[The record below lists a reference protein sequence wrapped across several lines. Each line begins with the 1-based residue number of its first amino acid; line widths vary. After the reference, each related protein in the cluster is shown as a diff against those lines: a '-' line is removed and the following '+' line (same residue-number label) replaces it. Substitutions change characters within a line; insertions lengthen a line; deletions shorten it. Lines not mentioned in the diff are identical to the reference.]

1 MSVQFGQWNFDAR
14 PMDLTQ
20 LSSVERI
27 LSCYAPDGVNLHA
40 ARNAA
45 LLYGAMHT
53 TPEAIGENQPFALSS
68 GVVLTWDGRLD
79 NRLALIADL
88 SPSVT
93 PQSSDVEIVA
103 ATYERDGVDFLSRLI
118 GEWALSVW
126 NPVDRSLLLARDPF
140 GSRHLY
146 YLVTQTDVIWSTILD
161 VFFSLRRNF
170 TLDEE
175 YLAGWFASFPA
186 ADRTPYNEIR
196 SVPPSCRV
204 VIRGTTVS
212 IRDHWTFGNE
222 REIRY
227 RRDQEYEEHFRCVF
241 REAVRRRLRS
251 NGRVA
256 AELSGGMDSAAIVCM
271 ADTLSAS
278 AQAEPVS
285 TVSYFDDREPN
296 WDERPYF
303 TAVEKQRHRE
313 GFHID
318 IGSETAYAF
327 EFDEDAFAPTP
338 VSIMKSSEASRR
350 CESYL
355 RDSGSRILLS
365 GIGGDET
372 MGGVPT
378 LVPELADLLARG
390 HFVRFIRKAWLS
402 AVRDRTPLIHVLSKT
417 CRLFLP
423 YWSHSP
429 FGEPDAIPWLNP
441 AFVRKNRAA
450 FRRYEKRLKLLGP
463 LPSVQENLRAFA
475 ALQRQLTCSPL
486 VAHLPLEKRYP
497 FLDRDLVAFVCA
509 IPREQLVRPGQ
520 RRSLMRRALRGII
533 PELVLERKR
542 KAYVSRGPLLG
553 LYRQCDRL
561 SSLIPSMVTATLEL
575 VDPEPLWRA
584 VHAAQHGKE
593 VPILPIVRTL
603 MVEFWLRSLRGHGMT
618 NSGTAIEGSIGG
630 LALRR
635 RGPRGSCQ
643 AISAS

>member
-1 MSVQFGQWNFDAR
+1 MSVQFGQWNFDDT
-14 PMDLTQ
+14 PIDLTE
-20 LSSVERI
+20 LRSVERI
-27 LSCYAPDGVNLHA
+27 LSCYAPDGMNLHA

-53 TPEAIGENQPFALSS
+53 TPEAIGESQPFALPS
-68 GVVLTWDGRLD
+68 GAVVTWDGRLD
-79 NRLALIADL
+79 NRLALIAEL

-93 PQSSDVEIVA
+93 LESTDVQIVA
-103 ATYERDGVDFLSRLI
+103 ATYERDGVNFLSRLI

-161 VFFSLRRNF
+161 VFFSLQRNF

-186 ADRTPYNEIR
+186 ADRTPYSEIR

-204 VIRGTTVS
+204 VIRGTAVS
-212 IRDHWTFGNE
+212 IREYWTFGNE

-227 RRDQEYEEHFRCVF
+227 RRDEEYEEHFRFVF

-271 ADTLSAS
+271 ADTLSAN

-285 TVSYFDDREPN
+285 TVSYYDDREPN

-303 TAVEKQRHRE
+303 TAVEKQRHQP

-318 IGSETAYAF
+318 IGSETTYAF
-327 EFDEDAFAPTP
+327 EFEEEAFAPTP
-338 VSIMKSSEASRR
+338 ASIMRSSEASRR

-390 HFVRFIRKAWLS
+390 HFVRFFQKAWLS
-402 AVRDRTPLIHVLSKT
+402 AVKDRIPIINVLSKI

-423 YWSHSP
+423 SWRHSW
-429 FGEPDAIPWLNP
+429 FRESDAIPWLNSR
-441 AFVRKNRAA
+441 FVQKHRAA
-450 FRRYEKRLKLLGP
+450 FRRYEKRLKLFGP
-463 LPSVQENLRAFA
+463 LPSVQENRRAFA
-475 ALQRQLTCSPL
+475 ALQRQLTSSPL

-520 RRSLMRRALRGII
+520 RRSLMRRALRGIV

-542 KAYVSRGPLLG
+542 KAFVSQGPLLG
-553 LYRQCDRL
+553 LYRHGDRL
-561 SSLIPSMVTATLEL
+561 SSLIPSMITATLDL

-584 VHAAQHGKE
+584 VETAQYGKE

-618 NSGTAIEGSIGG
+618 NSGTAKRGKIGDLTVQG
-630 LALRR
+630 
-635 RGPRGSCQ
+635 RGPRSCQ